1 MSDAVKQLICLHKAW
16 EFYIYIFQ
24 KQVVKQP
31 ILLSKKWGKIFNLF

>member
-16 EFYIYIFQ
+16 EFCIFQ

-31 ILLSKKWGKIFNLF
+31 ILLSKMWEKIFNLF